1 MAAVASPGSDERL
14 QIARRVIANAGIDP
28 VTPQGRDRLR
38 RHLEERMLAV
48 AAESASITTAVD
60 TGNALTA
67 STLFR
72 DRGLSSDTSLVVDY
86 GVDNALA
93 SLTRVRPKDRWCG
106 RARHQPSGHCGERTG
121 PRVRVRPLGRARRDA
136 AGSEYRAGAVANIAS
151 SCWRRAACS

>member
-1 MAAVASPGSDERL
+1 MPAQRKAQWLAQAPAAQRRRAERALDRPADGLAALRPRLDDFMAAVASPGSDERL

-72 DRGLSSDTSLVVDY
+72 DRGLSSDTSL
-86 GVDNALA
+86 
-93 SLTRVRPKDRWCG
+93 G
-106 RARHQPSGHCGERTG
+106 RG
-121 PRVRVRPLGRARRDA
+121 LRR
-136 AGSEYRAGAVANIAS
+136 
-151 SCWRRAACS
+151 